1 MAKTVS
7 LKLDESTYS
16 TTEKIRKQL
25 NLPRNTYIRK
35 AIGHYNSL
43 YARKL
48 WKASM
53 AKCPA
58 DWVQH
63 TSNTSKKPNFSR
75 TSPRISDNSDS
86 LEPYRWSMRLV
97 GPAKCD
103 LYSLIPTPRRLR
115 SGSASLLARSL
126 TAFGMTSPPSVISSG
141 SEKSFSTQK

>member
-7 LKLDESTYS
+7 LKWM
-16 TTEKIRKQL
+16 
-25 NLPRNTYIRK
+25 NLPIRQQK
-35 AIGHYNSL
+35 KFANNSICRGTL
-43 YARKL
+43 ISAKRLGIITLSTLGNY

-86 LEPYRWSMRLV
+86 LEPYR
-97 GPAKCD
+97 
-103 LYSLIPTPRRLR
+103 
-115 SGSASLLARSL
+115 
-126 TAFGMTSPPSVISSG
+126 
-141 SEKSFSTQK
+141 